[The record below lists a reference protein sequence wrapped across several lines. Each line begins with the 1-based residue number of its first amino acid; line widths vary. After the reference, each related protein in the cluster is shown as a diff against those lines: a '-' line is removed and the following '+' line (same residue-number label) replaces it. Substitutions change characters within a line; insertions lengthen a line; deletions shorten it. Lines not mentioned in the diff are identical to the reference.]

1 MTQTLEAKPSLSLS
15 AVEYFKA
22 KLAYEMTPWTLKG
35 LLVDKKP
42 TSCGLQAS
50 EVVLLDVRT
59 PDAYAKGHL
68 PTAIN
73 IPLADLVGK
82 LATLPKDKTIVTYCA
97 NLTCALA
104 PKAALALAEKGFKVM
119 ELSGGIA
126 TWTEYGFPV
135 EKKA

>member
-1 MTQTLEAKPSLSLS
+1 MTQTLEVKPLTISP
-15 AVEYFKA
+15 VDYFSA

-35 LLVDKKP
+35 MVVDNG
-42 TSCGLQAS
+42 TSCCGMKADS
-50 EVVLLDVRT
+50 LLIVDVRST
-59 PDAYAKGHL
+59 EQYNAGHL

-73 IPLADLVGK
+73 IPLADLVSK
-82 LATLPKDKTIVTYCA
+82 MSSLPKDKTIVTYCS

-104 PKAALALAEKGFKVM
+104 PKAALTLAEKGFKVQ
-119 ELSGGIA
+119 ELMGGIA